1 MFLYYIVRTLQTHIR
16 KYMGTTNKKYPN
28 IIGLSRDFIFFKSSN
43 TTAYFIIMSTLI
55 FTYGYNPD
63 LYYLLFYNDRN

>member
-16 KYMGTTNKKYPN
+16 KYMGTKNQKYPN
-28 IIGLSRDFIFFKSSN
+28 IIGLSIDSIFINASN
-43 TTAYFIIMSTLI
+43 ISVYFIIMSTLI

-63 LYYLLFYNDRN
+63 LYYLLF

>member
-55 FTYGYNPD
+55 FTYGYNLD
-63 LYYLLFYNDRN
+63 SYYLFF